1 MRTIGK
7 IKQVQ
12 IQSSSLKKGEG
23 VSKYYDPTPLLVVKS
38 LLINRSGVIG
48 ITVEGTHIIDVHHL
62 DHPDT
67 RNVEGG
73 NGLSIGFTSHYQAM
87 RNKFG
92 PHLTDGR
99 AGENILVETDSSY
112 ILDDLGNRLVIQSAA
127 TGKLLYLT
135 EILVA
140 APCVPFSTFAA
151 KGGSTKPLSN
161 QQVKEALQFLHNGQ
175 RGFYVSIMEHQA
187 EAIVQVGDMLF
198 SVSGA

>member
-7 IKQVQ
+7 IRQVQ
-12 IQSSSLKKGEG
+12 VQSSSLKKGEG
-23 VSKYYDPTPLLVVKS
+23 AAKYYDPTPLLVVKS
-38 LLINRSGVIG
+38 LLVTQSGVIG
-48 ITVEGTHIIDVHHL
+48 ITEEGTKIIDVHHA

-67 RNVEGG
+67 RNLEGA

-99 AGENILVETDSSY
+99 AGENILVETDNVY
-112 ILDDLGNRLVIQSAA
+112 TLDALGKQLAIQSAT
-127 TGKLLYLT
+127 TGELCHLT

-151 KGGSTKPLSN
+151 KGGSTQPLSN
-161 QQVKEALQFLHNGQ
+161 QQVKETLQFLHNGR
-175 RGFYVSIMEHQA
+175 RGFYVSVMEHQR
-187 EAIVQVGDMLF
+187 ETIVQAGDMLF
-198 SVSGA
+198 SVSRD